1 MDYRNKYLAI
11 IPARGNSKRLPR
23 KNILSF
29 AGKPLLQW
37 SIEAALQCDFIS
49 KTVVSSDCPEIL
61 SISRLPGVDLHE
73 RPKTLA
79 LDESS
84 SVDVVLDVLKNYE
97 KFSYIV
103 LLQPTS
109 PLRCSAD
116 ISDAIKCFER
126 SWPLNSLISVCET
139 DYNPILTNTLRKNK
153 KMKNFF
159 NKMQKDDKPLNSQKH
174 YRINGAIYI
183 ISTDIFL
190 ENRSFLNE
198 ETIAF
203 IMKKEKSID
212 IDSKLDF
219 EIAEFLKFKTVG

>member
-23 KNILSF
+23 KNILPF
-29 AGKPLLQW
+29 AGKPLVQW

-109 PLRCSAD
+109 PLRRSAD

-159 NKMQKDDKPLNSQKH
+159 NKMQKDDEPLNSQKH

-219 EIAEFLKFKTVG
+219 EIAEFLKFNTVG

>member
-23 KNILSF
+23 KNILPF
-29 AGKPLLQW
+29 AGKPLVQW

-61 SISRLPGVDLHE
+61 SISRLPGVDLHD

-84 SVDVVLDVLKNYE
+84 SVDVVLDVLKNYK

-139 DYNPILTNTLRKNK
+139 DHNPTLTNLS
-153 KMKNFF
+153 
-159 NKMQKDDKPLNSQKH
+159 LIH
-174 YRINGAIYI
+174 I
-183 ISTDIFL
+183 
-190 ENRSFLNE
+190 
-198 ETIAF
+198 
-203 IMKKEKSID
+203 
-212 IDSKLDF
+212 
-219 EIAEFLKFKTVG
+219 

>member
-23 KNILSF
+23 KNILPF
-29 AGKPLLQW
+29 AGKPLVQW

-159 NKMQKDDKPLNSQKH
+159 NKMQKDNKPLNSQKH

-219 EIAEFLKFKTVG
+219 EIAEFLKFNTVG

>member
-23 KNILSF
+23 KNILPF
-29 AGKPLLQW
+29 AGKPLVQW

-139 DYNPILTNTLRKNK
+139 DHNPILTNTLRKNK

-159 NKMQKDDKPLNSQKH
+159 NKIQRDEKRLNSQNH

-219 EIAEFLKFKTVG
+219 EIAEFLKLNTVG

>member
-1 MDYRNKYLAI
+1 MEYRNKYLAI

-23 KNILSF
+23 KNILPF
-29 AGKPLLQW
+29 AGKPLVQW

-159 NKMQKDDKPLNSQKH
+159 NKIQKDDKPLNSQKH

-183 ISTDIFL
+183 ISIDIFL

-219 EIAEFLKFKTVG
+219 EIAEFLKFNTVG

>member
-11 IPARGNSKRLPR
+11 IPARGNSKRLSR
-23 KNILSF
+23 KNILPF
-29 AGKPLLQW
+29 AGKPLVQW

-126 SWPLNSLISVCET
+126 SWPLNSMISVCET
-139 DYNPILTNTLRKNK
+139 DYNPILANTLRKNK

-159 NKMQKDDKPLNSQKH
+159 NKMQRDEKPLNSQKH

-219 EIAEFLKFKTVG
+219 EIAEFLKLNTVS

>member
-23 KNILSF
+23 KNILPF
-29 AGKPLLQW
+29 AGKPLIQW

-126 SWPLNSLISVCET
+126 SWPLNSMISVCET
-139 DYNPILTNTLRKNK
+139 DYNPILANTLRKNK

-159 NKMQKDDKPLNSQKH
+159 NKMQRDEKPLNSQKH

-219 EIAEFLKFKTVG
+219 EIAEFLKLNTVG

>member
-219 EIAEFLKFKTVG
+219 EIAEFLKFNTVG